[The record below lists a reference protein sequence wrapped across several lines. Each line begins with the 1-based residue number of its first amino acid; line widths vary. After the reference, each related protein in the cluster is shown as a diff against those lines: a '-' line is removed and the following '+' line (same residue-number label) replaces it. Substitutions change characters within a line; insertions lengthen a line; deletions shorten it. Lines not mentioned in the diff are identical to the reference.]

1 MTAIETTQWTE
12 PAQQV
17 DRFVARFSHPAYR
30 LLAEYAALPLVL
42 TPELVHYLRVEFLR
56 DDRVPWEAEVDL
68 LLSDLCSQVG
78 HELYAMDTQVRAYL
92 LHQMQDD
99 AVWQQRQ
106 QEVAQVLI
114 SYVSYL
120 SRIDPKR
127 RQKELEAQRLAAMT
141 YLGDESCQQA
151 AEEIVERLKQLEQAR
166 AAEGSERGIRAEL
179 AQITR
184 MTQELAPQ
192 LKQPALEEF
201 ARLVQQLLRNPEAVS
216 LEAAERT
223 YQVGEYELVASS
235 FPVRLPTGTQE
246 TSMAGFPPLQT
257 LTFETGQW
265 LEETNEAEATD
276 WPPLETR
283 TVQVAELYF
292 ADEVEAEL
300 EPNPSALGTDTG
312 PALTPFS
319 FEVATIARDESSSEW
334 QITRELRDAEL
345 YEEPLGDEV
354 TLEMVAIPGGSFL
367 MGSPEDE
374 PERQFGE
381 GPQHRVQ
388 VPAFFMGRYPVTQR
402 QWAFAATLP
411 QLQRELVPDPSHFR
425 GAYRPVET
433 VQWFD
438 AVEFC
443 ARLSAYTGREYRL
456 PSEAEW
462 EYACRA
468 NTTTPF
474 HFGETL
480 APELA
485 SYRCSG
491 VYNGGPEGWHMD
503 ETSRVG
509 QFGVANAFGLSDMHG
524 NVSEWCLD
532 HYHSSYEDA
541 PTDGSAWIDEDTK
554 DNQFRI
560 RRGGSW
566 SGGPGHCRCAYR
578 VNFNPRDSVNYI
590 GFRVMCVAPRTLL

>member
-1 MTAIETTQWTE
+1 MTETTQWTE

-17 DRFVARFSHPAYR
+17 DRFVARFGNQAYR

-56 DDRVPWEAEVDL
+56 DGRVPWEAEVDL

-106 QEVAQVLI
+106 REVAQVLI

-127 RQKELEAQRLAAMT
+127 RQKELDAQRLAAMT

-151 AEEIVERLKQLEQAR
+151 AEEIVERLKQLEQAG
-166 AAEGSERGIRAEL
+166 AARGSERGIRAEL
-179 AQITR
+179 AQLTR

-192 LKQPALEEF
+192 LKQPALAEF

-216 LEAAERT
+216 LEAVERA

-235 FPVRLPTGTQE
+235 FPVRLPTGTQA
-246 TSMAGFPPLQT
+246 TTMAGFPPLQT
-257 LTFETGQW
+257 LTFETGRW
-265 LEETNEAEATD
+265 VAESDETVATD
-276 WPPLETR
+276 WPTLEAQ

-292 ADEVEAEL
+292 ADEAEAEP
-300 EPNPSALGTDTG
+300 EPDSATQEMEAE
-312 PALTPFS
+312 PALTSFS
-319 FEVATIARDESSSEW
+319 FEVATIR
-334 QITRELRDAEL
+334 REGETDQWVIDWVPGAGRL
-345 YEEPLGDEV
+345 YEEPLEDDL
-354 TLEMVAIPGGSFL
+354 TLEMVAIPGGSFV
-367 MGSPEDE
+367 MGSPENE
-374 PERQFGE
+374 PERQSRE
-381 GPQHRVQ
+381 GPQHQVQ
-388 VPAFFMGRYPVTQR
+388 VSAFYMGRYPVTQA
-402 QWAFAATLP
+402 QWQFVVALP
-411 QLQRELVPDPSHFR
+411 GVERELSPAPSHFK
-425 GAYRPVET
+425 GAARPVER
-433 VQWFD
+433 VSWWE

-456 PSEAEW
+456 PSESQW

-474 HFGETL
+474 HFGATL
-480 APELA
+480 SPELA
-485 SYRCSG
+485 NYHCSS
-491 VYNGGPEGWHMD
+491 VYNDGPTGDRID
-503 ETSRVG
+503 ETSQVG

-524 NVSEWCLD
+524 NVWEWCLD
-532 HYHSSYEDA
+532 HYHSSYEGA
-541 PTDGSAWIDEDTK
+541 PTDGSAWIDQSAKENK
-554 DNQFRI
+554 PRI
-560 RRGGSW
+560 RRGGAW
-566 SGGPGHCRCAYR
+566 YDVPGFCRSAYR
-578 VNFNPRDSVNYI
+578 DINDPRGSYSVI
-590 GFRVMCVAPRTLL
+590 GFRVLCVAPRALT